1 MLTRRAFL
9 QGLSTTAAASLLAGN
24 TRAAETPDRPNI
36 IFILSDDVGYGD
48 LGCYGAQHVKTPNLD
63 RIAREGVRCTDAHS
77 TSSVCTPSRYSLLT
91 GQYAWRNPL
100 GNHILSGVEPLSIDP
115 ASVTAPSLLRQAGYA
130 TGLVGKWHLG
140 LGTREKPVDYN
151 ADIAPGPLEVGFDY
165 AYFYA
170 ATNDRVPCVYI
181 ENRRVVGLD
190 PADPIQV
197 SYGVPVGDDPT
208 GKDHPELLK
217 IKSDESHSKTIVN
230 GVSRIG
236 YMAGGHAARW
246 VDEDMADTFTGK
258 AVSFIEQ
265 HRAAPFFLYFTPHD
279 IHEPMVPHPRFRGT
293 STCGTRGDAI
303 HELDWSVGQIL
314 DTLDRLGLAQNT
326 LILYSSDNGGAIKD
340 TYDDGTNAEHGK
352 QPPNGVLRGSKGQL
366 YEGGH
371 RVPLLAR
378 WPGHIPAGGTS
389 DALVGLVD
397 MLPTFAAAAGASTP
411 AGAGPDAVNV
421 LPAMLG
427 GTAAPPR
434 DMLVLHTNAG
444 GPLGLRKG
452 DWMLVTHSR
461 DNFKNAE
468 LYNLKD
474 DLPEKNNVAKEH
486 PETVQELVQLLQAQ
500 MKA

>member
-1 MLTRRAFL
+1 MK
-9 QGLSTTAAASLLAGN
+9 GVSTAAAVALAAK
-24 TRAAETPDRPNI
+24 AAPAAATKDRPNI

-63 RIAREGVRCTDAHS
+63 RLAREGVRCSDAHS

-91 GQYAWRNPL
+91 GEYAWRNPL
-100 GNHILSGVEPLSIDP
+100 GDHILSGLEPLSINP
-115 ASVTAPSLLRQAGYA
+115 ATTTTPGLLKQAGYT

-140 LGTREKPVDYN
+140 LGSKEKPVDYN
-151 ADIAPGPLEVGFDY
+151 GEIAPGPLEAGFDY

-190 PADPIQV
+190 PGDPIEV
-197 SYGVPVGDDPT
+197 SYGGPVGNDPT

-217 IKSDESHSKTIVN
+217 IKSDESHAKTIVN

-236 YMAGGHAARW
+236 YMSGGQAARW

-258 AVSFIEQ
+258 AVSFIER
-265 HRAAPFFLYFTPHD
+265 HKAEPFFLYFAPHD
-279 IHEPMVPHPRFRGT
+279 IHEPMVPHPRFIGT
-293 STCGTRGDAI
+293 SSCGTRGDVI

-314 DTLDRLGLAQNT
+314 ETLDRLGLAENT
-326 LILYSSDNGGAIKD
+326 LIVYSSDNGGAIKD

-352 QPPNGVLRGSKGQL
+352 QPPNGVLRGHKNEL

-378 WPGHIPAGGTS
+378 WPGGIPAGSTS
-389 DALVGLVD
+389 DALIGLVD
-397 MLPTFAAAAGASTP
+397 MLPTFAAAVGAAVP
-411 AGAGPDAVNV
+411 KGAGPDSVNV
-421 LPAMLG
+421 LSALTGQAG
-427 GTAAPPR
+427 GAPPR
-434 DMLVLHTNAG
+434 EMLVLHTNAN

-452 DWMLVTHSR
+452 PWMLVTQSR
-461 DNFKNAE
+461 DNFKKAE

-474 DLPEKNNVAKEH
+474 DLAETKNIAKEY
-486 PETVQELVQLLQAQ
+486 PERVRELIGLLEAE
-500 MKA
+500 MKKG